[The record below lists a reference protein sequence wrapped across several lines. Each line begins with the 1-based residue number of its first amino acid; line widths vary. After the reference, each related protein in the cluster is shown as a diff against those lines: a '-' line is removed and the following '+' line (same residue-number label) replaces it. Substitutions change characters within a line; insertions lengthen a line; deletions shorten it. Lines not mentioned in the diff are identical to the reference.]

1 MLSERL
7 KILFYTLKILFHT
20 RVRDFYEYFLNTF
33 SLLCVCVSD
42 ASTYFFLMR
51 KREERGWFSFL
62 YGTEDFTVIF
72 PMVFL

>member
-42 ASTYFFLMR
+42 ASTYFFFNEK
-51 KREERGWFSFL
+51 KRGEG
-62 YGTEDFTVIF
+62 V
-72 PMVFL
+72 VFVSLRY